1 MLQPNLGCIV
11 LVMPPRPKPRA
22 QLTPPHVPIRALRH
36 LAGLTLDG
44 LADLIEDAT
53 GVRYTRGTLSAVESG
68 LRGTSKELLTGI
80 EVAYGLEPGTITTTY
95 RPRLASVR
103 GIAG

>member
-1 MLQPNLGCIV
+1 MTA
-11 LVMPPRPKPRA
+11 RPKPRA

-68 LRGTSKELLTGI
+68 LRGTSKELLAGI